1 MRKSQIEKAK
11 KICQN
16 ELKMRDYVFR
26 NDYMK
31 RQRKVK
37 EMQYVIDVLNECEKL
52 LPEEQ
57 GVLFHLDVD
66 Q

>member
-16 ELKMRDYVFR
+16 ELKMREYVFR

-37 EMQYVIDVLNECEKL
+37 EMQFVIDVLNECEKL

-57 GVLFHLDVD
+57 GALFNVD
-66 Q
+66 TDQ